1 VLHYLK
7 VVRALRGSRYDKHSV
22 FADGGVLRGIKQLTQ
37 IIVGPNSLMQ
47 SALPTMLQRTPVAFY
62 EETMATLKEHAE

>member
-1 VLHYLK
+1 MPQLNAFPR
-7 VVRALRGSRYDKHSV
+7 VVCGSYDKNRV

-47 SALPTMLQRTPVAFY
+47 SALPTMLQRTPAAFY
-62 EETMATLKEHAE
+62 EQTMATLREHAE